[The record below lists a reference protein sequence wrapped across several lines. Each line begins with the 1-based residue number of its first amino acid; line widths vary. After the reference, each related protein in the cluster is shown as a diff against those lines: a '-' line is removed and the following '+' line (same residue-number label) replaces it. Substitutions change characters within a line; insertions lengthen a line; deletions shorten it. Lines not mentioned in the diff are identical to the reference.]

1 MNLTKQITSIIIGM
15 LPFFMNG
22 QNSYS
27 QKREYGFNG
36 KVKKVTSYMVHVSKY
51 QIPVDTLDYF
61 GKSTINFNEKGD
73 VITYHRMYDLPN
85 YQFKSS
91 AVYSGTG
98 KNISYKETSKLN
110 DESAKVINYKFI
122 WTDALNYKIESTSET
137 ADLRFI
143 TLNTDFTIDKV
154 VFKIDGY
161 QSEEK
166 ASYHYNNEN
175 QLEKIVYKVISTEND
190 ITTVKDDV
198 RIIQSVDVFNN
209 ATVIYFYEKE
219 SARVPKSV
227 LFRYY
232 EYY

>member
-1 MNLTKQITSIIIGM
+1 MNLRKQITSIIIVM
-15 LPFFMNG
+15 LPFFTNG
-22 QNSYS
+22 QNLYN
-27 QKREYGFNG
+27 QKKEHGFNG
-36 KVKKVTSYMVHVSKY
+36 KVKKVISYMVHVSKY
-51 QIPVDTLDYF
+51 RIPVDTLDYF

-73 VITYHRMYDLPN
+73 VTIYKRMYDLPN
-85 YQFKSS
+85 HQFKSS
-91 AVYSGTG
+91 AIYSGTG
-98 KNISYKETSKLN
+98 KNISYKETSELN
-110 DESAKVINYKFI
+110 NEPPKVIDYKFV

-166 ASYHYNNEN
+166 VFYHYNNEN
-175 QLEKIVYKVISTEND
+175 KLEKIVYKVTSTEND
-190 ITTVKDDV
+190 STTVKDDV